1 MTTYKAP
8 EIVAFFEQYQHS
20 IEQPDAFWAEQAT
33 QFISWDKPWN
43 HVTTGSLK
51 EGTSTWFDGA
61 KLNACYNCLDRHLPK
76 HENKVAIYWEGNQ
89 PNEYRE
95 ITYGELHQEVCRFAN
110 VLKAHRINKGD
121 IVCIYMP
128 MLPEAAVAILA
139 CARIGAVHSVV
150 FGGFSAQ
157 ALQKRLEDTNC
168 KVLITADCST
178 RGSKKIN
185 LKEHADIA
193 LEHYKKIHSLI
204 VVKRSL
210 DPNVVMRPQRD
221 YWYHEEIRTQKTTC
235 PLVSISATD
244 PLFILYTSGSTG
256 HPKGIVHAAG
266 GYLTYAATTF
276 KYVFDYKEQDVFFCS
291 ADIGWITGHS
301 YFIYGPMCHAATQVM
316 FEGIPTYPTTE
327 RYWQIIDKYKVTT
340 FYTAPTAIRSL
351 MRDGDTPLE
360 STSRDSL
367 RILGS
372 VGEPINHEAW
382 EWYYNK
388 VGKQQCPIVDTW
400 WQTETGG
407 IMITPLPGI
416 TPQKPGAASWAFFGI
431 TPAIVNNNGEIQ
443 EGECLGDLVI
453 TSTWPGIM
461 HSIYHDKQR
470 MIDTY
475 FSKYPGYYLTGD
487 TAHRDED
494 GYYWIIGRNDD
505 VINISGHRIGTAE
518 VESAIGETA
527 GVAESAVVD
536 VPHEIKGHGIY
547 AFVTLKKDVAESE
560 QLKQAILNN
569 VTRIIGPFAKPEV
582 IHWTSD
588 LPKTRSGKIMRRIL
602 RQIAAGEIDEL
613 GDTST
618 LSNPEIVTELVK
630 QREADQQ

>member
-1 MTTYKAP
+1 MTTYKSP
-8 EIVAFFEQYQHS
+8 KIVAFFEQYQYS
-20 IEQPDAFWAEQAT
+20 IEQPDAFWGEQAQ
-33 QFISWDKPWN
+33 QFISWDKPWER
-43 HVTTGSLK
+43 VRSGSLHD
-51 EGTSTWFDGA
+51 GTSSWFDGA
-61 KLNACYNCLDRHLPK
+61 KLNACYNCLDRHLPER
-76 HENKVAIYWEGNQ
+76 ENKIAIYWEGNR
-89 PNEYRE
+89 PNEYKD
-95 ITYGELHQEVCRFAN
+95 ITYGELQQDVCRFAN
-110 VLKAHRINKGD
+110 VLKAHRIGKGD

-128 MLPEAAVAILA
+128 MIPEAAVAMLA

-150 FGGFSAQ
+150 FGGFSAE
-157 ALQKRLEDTNC
+157 ALQKRLEDTHC
-168 KVLITADCST
+168 KVLITADCSF
-178 RGSKKIN
+178 RGNKTIN

-193 LEHYKKIHSLI
+193 LEYYKKIHSLI

-210 DPNVVMRPQRD
+210 DPNTPMRPQRD
-221 YWYHEEIRTQKTTC
+221 YWYHEEIRNQKTTC
-235 PLVSISATD
+235 PLVSVEAND

-256 HPKGIVHAAG
+256 HPKGIVHATG
-266 GYLTYAATTF
+266 GYLTYVATTF
-276 KYVFDYKEQDVFFCS
+276 HHVFDYKDNDVFFCS

-301 YFIYGPMCHAATQVM
+301 YFIYGPMCHGATQVL
-316 FEGIPTYPTTE
+316 FEGIPTYPTTQ
-327 RYWQIIDKYKVTT
+327 RYWQIIDKYNVSI

-351 MRDGDTPLE
+351 MRDGDASLK

-372 VGEPINHEAW
+372 VGEPINIEAW

-431 TPAIVNNNGEIQ
+431 KPTIVDSQGVIQ
-443 EGECLGDLVI
+443 EGDCTGDLVI
-453 TSTWPGIM
+453 TAAWPGMM
-461 HSIYHDKQR
+461 HSIHNDKQR
-470 MIDTY
+470 MLDTY

-518 VESAIGETA
+518 VESAIGETP

-536 VPHEIKGHGIY
+536 VPHKIKGHGIY
-547 AFVTLKKDVAESE
+547 AFVTLKKDVAQSD

-569 VTRIIGPFAKPEV
+569 ITRIIGPFAKPEV

-602 RQIAAGEIDEL
+602 RLIAAGETDEL

-618 LSNPEIVTELVK
+618 LSNPEIVTELVNE
-630 QREADQQ
+630 REANQN